1 MMARRTLLLAL
12 LLAGMAHAG
21 QARFALVVGANLG
34 EPGEEELEYAEED
47 AVKLAD
53 VLTRFASVPEEN
65 LVLLRGRDADRV
77 RHALGT
83 LRERIAA
90 VGDDETVLF
99 VYYSGHADAQAMHL
113 GRTRLE
119 FGQLGRLVAETGA
132 QLSVLVVDA
141 CRSGELTRV
150 KGAAPA
156 QPFDIRADD
165 RLDSE
170 GSAIITSSA
179 AGEDAQESDR
189 LEGGVFTHHFV
200 RGLLGAAD
208 ASNDERVTLSEA
220 YRYAYLATLR
230 TTSRARFVQHP
241 TYSFR
246 MRGRED
252 LVVTRLTDAGG
263 LGRFVLQEPGSY
275 VLLGGRGEVLELSSE
290 GSIDV
295 LVEPGEY
302 TVRLRDEDAV
312 YETRAE
318 VGPSERVVVDADD
331 YEAVPYGRSVRK
343 GLDRS
348 RRSAWAAA
356 TAVELGGP
364 LREGLDP
371 TLLGAAGMR
380 VDLRALSLELRAR
393 YGLSGSENEEVT
405 LTQQQ
410 VGVDLGAYR
419 LFDLGSFSPGFGLRV
434 GGDYVDQRFDTR
446 GTAPARQ
453 AMVGRAGAVVRLEYA
468 ALPWLSTQ
476 LYGGV
481 DAYLLDAETLRAVPF
496 GGAGLTVYLP

>member
-1 MMARRTLLLAL
+1 MRGLLLVVGL
-12 LLAGMAHAG
+12 VGVTHAG

-34 EPGEEELEYAEED
+34 ERGEEELVYAEED
-47 AVKLAD
+47 AVRLAG

-65 LVLLRGRDADRV
+65 LVLLRGRDAGRV
-77 RHALGT
+77 AAALDN
-83 LRERIAA
+83 LRARIAA
-90 VGDDETVLF
+90 AGEDETVLF

-113 GRTRLE
+113 GDSRLE
-119 FGQLGRLVAETGA
+119 FRRLGDLIGA
-132 QLSVLVVDA
+132 SGATVSVLVVDA

-189 LEGGVFTHHFV
+189 LAGGVFTHHFV
-200 RGLLGAAD
+200 VGLLGAAD
-208 ASNDERVTLSEA
+208 ASEDERVTLSEA
-220 YRYAYLATLR
+220 YRYAYVETLR

-252 LVVTRLTDAGG
+252 LVVTRLMESAG
-263 LGRFVLQEPGSY
+263 LGRFRLKEPGAY
-275 VLLGGRGEVLELSSE
+275 VLLGERGAVVELSSE
-290 GSIDV
+290 GPVEV
-295 LVEPGEY
+295 LVEPGDY
-302 TVRLRDEDAV
+302 TVRLRYEDAV
-312 YETRAE
+312 YETTA
-318 VGPSERVVVDADD
+318 RVEAGGRTAVEASD

-348 RRSAWAAA
+348 RRSAWAAT
-356 TAVELGGP
+356 TAVEVSGP
-364 LREGLDP
+364 LRDGLDP
-371 TLLGAAGMR
+371 ALLGAAGLR

-393 YGLSGSENEEVT
+393 YGVSGAENEALT
-405 LTQQQ
+405 LTQRQ
-410 VGVDLGAYR
+410 VGLDLAAYR
-419 LFDLGSFSPGFGLRV
+419 LFDLGAFSSGFGLRV
-434 GGDYVDQRFDTR
+434 GGDYVDQRFETR
-446 GTAPARQ
+446 GEAEPRRALT
-453 AMVGRAGAVVRLEYA
+453 GRAGAVIRVEHAPLS
-468 ALPWLSTQ
+468 WLSTQ

-481 DAYLLDAETLRAVPF
+481 DVHLLDEDSLQPVPF
-496 GGAGLTVYLP
+496 GGLGLTVYLP